1 VDVSRSDFKG
11 TRRFRIV
18 RRIGTGGMGEV
29 YEAFDRAHQTR
40 VALKLLTVRKPD
52 ALLRFKNEFRALRD
66 LEHPNLVSF
75 GELVEDAGSWFFTME
90 FVDGVDF
97 YEYVR
102 PGDES
107 ELRPTRRIARG
118 THVGLEPGRGNRVV
132 TGFDEARLRHAL
144 GQLVDGV
151 PALHAAGK
159 IHRDIK
165 PSNIRVTRGGRVVL
179 LDFGLVTDIERT
191 SHLTGV
197 EEMVGTPAFASPE
210 QAAMREVG
218 PEADWYAVGVV
229 LYLALTRHLPFDG
242 AAADILHR
250 KQEEDP
256 PPPSSL
262 VPAVP
267 PDLEVLCCRLLHRD
281 PEARPS
287 AAEILRRAAGV
298 TKTPTE
304 PVAVPAPA
312 PPLPPFVGR
321 SAELATLSAL
331 LDETRDDRAIT
342 CYLHG
347 ESGVGKT
354 ALLRQFADAAAASRG
369 AVVLTARC
377 YENEQVPFK
386 AVDGLIDAL
395 IGYLRELPR
404 REVAAILP
412 AKVSLLTQVF
422 PALRGVEAIADAP
435 LPPDNVRDPQEL
447 RSRAFT
453 AVRELLARL
462 GERRP
467 LVLVLDDMQWS
478 DADSLALLREIMR
491 VPEPPALLLV
501 LVVRDTTGSEVP
513 ALVDATMP
521 GAVVHVDLGRLGRA
535 EAVEL
540 AAHILEQVRCG
551 ASALAEAIADEAAG
565 HPLFID
571 ELARHAGA
579 SEVLP
584 GTLILDEV
592 LWSRIESL
600 GSEAR
605 QILEVVA
612 LAGEPLPRRIV
623 AQAVAMDGVE
633 FARRAT
639 LLRVGHLL
647 RQSDTGHQD
656 SLEPYHDR
664 VRTAVLARLDAES
677 RAMIHRRL
685 AGALE
690 AARTGDLETLAWHW
704 RGAGDT
710 GRAVRYALRA
720 AAQASAGLAFERS
733 AQLYRFALELGIA
746 DAAEARRTRVHR
758 ADALRNA
765 GLGSDAAAAY
775 LEAAA
780 TSACAA
786 ERLEMQR
793 RAAEELLLSGHF
805 DDGMAVL
812 SAVLSAIGTR
822 LPATPRRALASLL
835 WSRLRLRLRG
845 LGFRERDAS
854 QIAAEELSRADVSWS
869 VAAGLAIIDNVR
881 SADFQCRNLLEAL
894 RNGEPRRIAR
904 ALAIEA
910 GHSAIGAS
918 TSERRT
924 RRLLDA
930 SAELAIRLGDPYALG
945 LQTVVSAM
953 AALLGGRWRDGRRLC
968 DEGDALLRS
977 RCTGVA
983 WEIDTAQMF
992 AMDCLWFLGELRE
1005 LARRLPLRVAE
1016 AQARGDLYASINFR
1030 TGAPCLVW
1038 VAADEAELARR
1049 HVADA
1054 MARWSRSGVHLQHYR
1069 ECYSL
1074 MNVDLYEGAGAA
1086 ALRRADEIWPRL
1098 AEAQLF
1104 RVHLVRNVMHDL
1116 RGRAAVAAAMSGDRT
1131 LLARALADARALERG
1146 TMPWGLAAASA
1157 IRAGAAAVRGD
1168 REQALTELRVAVP
1181 GFAMVDMPL
1190 YAAAAQR
1197 RLGALLGGAEGKGL
1211 VATADARLIG
1221 EGVVRPDRFTAMLL
1235 PGFDGVAA
1243 TQ

>member
-1 VDVSRSDFKG
+1 VDVFRGDFKG
-11 TRRFRIV
+11 NKRFRIV

-29 YEAFDRAHQTR
+29 YEAFDRAHQSR

-75 GELVEDAGSWFFTME
+75 GELVEDDGSWFFTME

-118 THVGLEPGRGNRVV
+118 THVGPEPGRRTRPP
-132 TGFDEARLRHAL
+132 TGYDEARLRAAL
-144 GQLVDGV
+144 GQLAAGV
-151 PALHAAGK
+151 AALHAAGK

-165 PSNIRVTRGGRVVL
+165 PSNIRVTRDGRVVL
-179 LDFGLVTDIERT
+179 LDFGLVTDIERARS

-250 KQEEDP
+250 KQAEDP
-256 PPPSSL
+256 PPPSAL
-262 VPAVP
+262 VPGVP
-267 PDLEVLCCRLLHRD
+267 PDLDELCRALLHRD

-287 AAEILRRAAGV
+287 PAEILRRSGV
-298 TKTPTE
+298 ERVESRRAPS
-304 PVAVPAPA
+304 VPPPPA
-312 PPLPPFVGR
+312 LPPFVGR
-321 SAELATLSAL
+321 GAELAELTRL
-331 LDETRDDRAIT
+331 LDATRDDRAIT

-354 ALLRQFADAAAASRG
+354 ALLRQFGEAVAASRG

-377 YENEQVPFK
+377 YENELVPFK

-404 REVAAILP
+404 REVAALLP
-412 AKVSLLTQVF
+412 SKVSLLTHVF

-435 LPPDNVRDPQEL
+435 LPPDTIRDPQEL

-462 GERRP
+462 AERKP

-501 LVVRDTTGSEVP
+501 LVVRDTTAAEVP
-513 ALVDATMP
+513 VLVDATMP
-521 GAVVHVDLGRLGRA
+521 GAVVHLELGRLA
-535 EAVEL
+535 PDEAIEL
-540 AAHILEQVRCG
+540 AARILEQVRRG
-551 ASALAEAIADEAAG
+551 ASAMAEAIAQEAGG

-579 SEVLP
+579 TEAPP
-584 GTLILDEV
+584 GTLVLDEV
-592 LWSRIESL
+592 LWARIESL

-612 LAGEPLPRRIV
+612 LAGEPLSRRV
-623 AQAVAMDGVE
+623 AAQALAMDGAE
-633 FARRAT
+633 FARRAS

-647 RQSDTGHQD
+647 RQSDTGHLD
-656 SLEPYHDR
+656 SIEPYHDR
-664 VRTAVLARLDAES
+664 VRAAVLARLDAEQ
-677 RAMIHRRL
+677 RAVIHRRL

-690 AARTGDLETLAWHW
+690 ASRAGDLETLAWHW
-704 RGAGDT
+704 RGAGDV

-720 AAQASAGLAFERS
+720 AAQASGSLAFERS
-733 AQLYRFALELGIA
+733 AQLYRFALDLGIA

-805 DDGMAVL
+805 DDGMQVL
-812 SAVLSAIGTR
+812 GEVLTAIGTR
-822 LPATPRRALASLL
+822 LPATPRRALVSLL

-881 SADFQCRNLLEAL
+881 SADFQSRNLLEAL

-930 SAELAIRLGDPYALG
+930 SAALALRLGDPYALG

-953 AALLGGRWRDGRRLC
+953 AALLGGRWRDSRRLC

-992 AMDCLWFLGELRE
+992 AMDSLWFLGELRE
-1005 LARRLPLRVAE
+1005 LARRMPLRVSE

-1038 VAADEAELARR
+1038 VAADEVDLARQ

-1069 ECYSL
+1069 EVYSL
-1074 MNVDLYEGAGAA
+1074 VHIDLYGGDGAA
-1086 ALRRADEIWPRL
+1086 ALRRVDEIWPRL
-1098 AEAQLF
+1098 DRAQLF
-1104 RVHLVRNVMHDL
+1104 RVHLVRNIMRDL

-1131 LLARALADARALERG
+1131 LLIRALADARALDRG
-1146 TMPWGLAAASA
+1146 TMPWGRAAAAA
-1157 IRAGAAAVRGD
+1157 IRAGVAAVRGERHD
-1168 REQALTELRVAVP
+1168 ALAQLRIAVP
-1181 GFAMVDMPL
+1181 GFALVDMPL

-1197 RLGALLGGAEGKGL
+1197 RLGALLGGSEGKGL
-1211 VATADARLIG
+1211 VATADARLIA
-1221 EGVVRPDRFTAMLL
+1221 EGVVRPDRMAAMLV
-1235 PGFDGVAA
+1235 PGFDAG
-1243 TQ
+1243 